1 MNAVSIPEQRFFK
14 KGVSKIS
21 LLSQLEPLLLQVQ
34 KPAQY
39 IGGEIGS
46 IRKELES
53 VSVRFAFCFPDTY
66 EIGMSHLGM
75 KILYSLTNAQ
85 PDYACERVFAPDT
98 DMEQLMRQHH
108 IPLFTLESLEPVSH
122 FDMIGFTLQYEM
134 AYTNILN
141 MLDLAGIPLLAS
153 ERGDSLA
160 PLIFAGGPCVCN
172 PEPIADFFD
181 LFILGEGEE
190 VNLELMALYAE
201 MKQQGADKQMFLRE
215 AAKIEGIYVPSF
227 YEVQYHA
234 DGTVAAVQPH
244 ENAPATV
251 RKRIISDMSKVYY
264 PDSFIVPFTETVHD
278 RAVEEVLRG
287 CIRGCRFC
295 QAGFIYRPF
304 REKSAEAVCRQAE
317 QICRQ
322 TGYDELSLSSLS
334 TSDHHEL
341 EAILTELL
349 HYTEERRITMS
360 LPSLRV
366 DNFSEAFLEKI
377 KCIRK
382 SGLTFA
388 PEAGTQRLRDVI
400 NKNVTEEEILR
411 AAEIAFSGGYY
422 HVKLYF
428 MMGLPTETLEDIA
441 GIAALAEKII
451 ALYFAQKNRPKG
463 KGVEI
468 SISVS
473 TFVPKPHT
481 PFEFVPQATVEQIA
495 ERQKH
500 LIASIPKQHRKRI
513 KVNWNDQKIS
523 LLEAVLARGDRRLSR
538 VILQA
543 WQNGSRFDS
552 WSDRF
557 CWENWEKAFAACE
570 LDPAFYANRERSYTE
585 LLPWEHL
592 DYMVNKPFLIREY
605 ERAKQAKTTPNCR
618 QNCAGCGVNQAVGR
632 NCF

>member
-1 MNAVSIPEQRFFK
+1 MIPEQCFFK

-46 IRKELES
+46 IRKEPES

-75 KILYSLTNAQ
+75 KILYGLTNAQ
-85 PDYACERVFAPDT
+85 PNYACERVFAPDT
-98 DMEQLMRQHH
+98 DMEQLMREHQ

-141 MLDLAGIPLLAS
+141 MLDLAGIPLLAE
-153 ERGDSLA
+153 ERGNALSPIL
-160 PLIFAGGPCVCN
+160 FAGGPCVCN

-190 VNLELMALYAE
+190 VNLELMTLYDR
-201 MKQQGADKQMFLRE
+201 MKQQGADKQTFLRE

-227 YEVQYHA
+227 YDVQYHA
-234 DGTVAAVQPH
+234 DGTIAAVQP
-244 ENAPATV
+244 NNGAPATI

-264 PDSFIVPFTETVHD
+264 PDQFIVPFTETVHD

-304 REKSAEAVCRQAE
+304 REKTADVVCQQAE
-317 QICRQ
+317 QLCRQ

-341 EAILTELL
+341 ETILTELL
-349 HYTEERRITMS
+349 TYTEDRKITMS

-366 DNFSEAFLEKI
+366 DNFSETFMEKV
-377 KCIRK
+377 KRIRK

-441 GIAALAEKII
+441 GIAELAEKVI
-451 ALYFAQKNRPKG
+451 ALYFEQPKRPKG

-468 SISVS
+468 SISVA

-481 PFEFVPQATVEQIA
+481 PFEFVPQATSEQIA
-495 ERQKH
+495 EKQKH
-500 LIASIPKQHRKRI
+500 LISSIPKQHRKRI
-513 KVNWNDQKIS
+513 KVSWNDQRIS

-538 VILQA
+538 VILEA
-543 WQNGSRFDS
+543 WRNGSRFDS

-557 CWENWEKAFAACE
+557 CWEHWEKAFAACE

-585 LLPWEHL
+585 ILPWDHL
-592 DYMVNKPFLIREY
+592 DYLVSKSFLIREY
-605 ERAKQAKTTPNCR
+605 ERAKQEKTTPNCR
-618 QNCAGCGVNQAVGR
+618 LQCAGCGVNHAMGR

>member
-1 MNAVSIPEQRFFK
+1 MDAVSIPEQRFFK

-153 ERGDSLA
+153 ERGNSLA

-234 DGTVAAVQPH
+234 DGTIAAVQP
-244 ENAPATV
+244 NNGAPA
-251 RKRIISDMSKVYY
+251 RIQKRIISDMSKVYY

-523 LLEAVLARGDRRLSR
+523 LLEAVLARGDRRLSH

-557 CWENWEKAFAACE
+557 CWEHWEKAFAACE

-592 DYMVNKPFLIREY
+592 DYMINKSFLIREY